1 MFNFS
6 ARKISKSLFIS
17 AMAVSMATTS
27 LGIPL
32 TTTAYAATSEDT
44 QQVSN
49 NNGIYGLVAL
59 GLLAT
64 LIGHG
69 HSSNNN
75 TPAKTTSSNTT
86 VNSSGSSTTTA
97 GSTSSSA
104 GSTSSNASSVTTAE
118 QQAVSLLNADRRA
131 NGLADLTVDSRLAT
145 VARNHAQDMVTRNF
159 FSHTNPD
166 GQSPFTRITQA
177 GLSYSYAGENIAQDQ
192 TVQSAEKALM
202 SDSGHRDN
210 ILNKNYTTVG
220 IGVAYNKSGNLY
232 IVQDFIKP

>member
-6 ARKISKSLFIS
+6 TRKIFKSIFIS
-17 AMAVSMATTS
+17 SIAVFVATTS

-64 LIGHG
+64 LISHG
-69 HSSNNN
+69 HSSDKA
-75 TPAKTTSSNTT
+75 PAKTTASDTT
-86 VNSSGSSTTTA
+86 VSSSGSSATTTDSSGSST
-97 GSTSSSA
+97 GSS
-104 GSTSSNASSVTTAE
+104 SSNANSITAAE

-131 NGLADLTVDSRLAT
+131 NGLADLTVDSRLTT
-145 VARNHAQDMVTRNF
+145 VARNHAQDMITRNF

-166 GQSPFTRITQA
+166 GQTPFTRMTQA

-192 TVQSAEKALM
+192 TVQAAEKALM

-220 IGVAYNKSGNLY
+220 IGVASDKNGNLY
-232 IVQDFIKP
+232 IVQDFLKP